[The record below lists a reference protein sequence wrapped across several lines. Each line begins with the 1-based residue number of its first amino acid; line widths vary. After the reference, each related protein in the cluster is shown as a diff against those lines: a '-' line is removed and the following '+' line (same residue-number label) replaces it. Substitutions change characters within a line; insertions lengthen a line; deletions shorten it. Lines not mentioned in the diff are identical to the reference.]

1 MRRDYADWTALGDRM
16 NERAPSEAPTMDT
29 FADGDRTDRVYHISK
44 EDPPLDAITEKSGDD
59 VNEITIEIS

>member
-1 MRRDYADWTALGDRM
+1 M